1 MQKPSPELASAEL
14 EWRGTLPCSKQFDDL
29 YYSQEDGLAESRHVF
44 LDANQICERLNNSEQ
59 TSFIIAETGF
69 GTGLNFFA
77 TLAAYKALEAPR
89 PLHFISIEKYPLSL
103 AQIEHALSAWPELR
117 SALKAEL
124 TSFATQYPA
133 LVPGAHQLY
142 FCQGRV
148 CLTLIWG
155 DVLEDFPR
163 HCFSVDA
170 WYLDGFNPANN
181 PEMWQQ
187 ELFDFM
193 AARAK
198 SDCSFATFTAA
209 GFVRRGLQQAG
220 FEVSKHPGFGRKRE
234 MLIGRR
240 NTGATDAHSNSDDS
254 TELSHYYPAA
264 LPNWAKHSS
273 STKATGASGQATAQP
288 STQEHYQVAVIGA
301 GLAGLNS
308 AYQLAEQGL
317 KVILIDAL
325 EQAMAGASG
334 QEQLIMYSK
343 LPAIWNQEARLACKF
358 LSHGQ
363 NYYRQL
369 QAQHTEHAFWQQC
382 GQIQLDWTE
391 SEQLRSLKRQA
402 NHPLPNDFVEHIDAD
417 KASDIAQIALSKG
430 GQWFPNNGVLDSQ
443 VFAQAL
449 SESAKFS
456 CRYQTKLM
464 HLAYLNEH
472 TCWQLTLETK
482 ELEPNESTETL
493 STAIR
498 AEKVIIAS
506 AASAKQL
513 EQCEH
518 LPLKTI
524 RGQSSTTFVEGLAG
538 PACVLCGEG
547 YLCPSNEGSQHFGA
561 SYELNDSKTD
571 SRLSSHHSNIE
582 KLCYW
587 LPEWQQ
593 QEVLRGAQYQS
604 KAGLRCTT
612 PDYFPIVGPA
622 PNADLLSQH
631 YQGLKHNASANIPVA
646 NCHYPGL
653 FLNLGHG
660 SKGLVSSA
668 LAARHLSALIC
679 ELPSPLEQEQIG
691 MLSPSRFIIRDLI
704 RASNSK

>member
-1 MQKPSPELASAEL
+1 MQKPTHELANAEL
-14 EWRGTLPCSKQFDDL
+14 EWRGNLPCSKQFDDL
-29 YYSQEDGLAESRHVF
+29 YYSQEDGLAESRYVF
-44 LDANQICERLNNSEQ
+44 LAANQICERLSGDEQ
-59 TSFIIAETGF
+59 EAFIIAETGF

-77 TLAAYKALEAPR
+77 TLEAYKTLVAPR
-89 PLHFISIEKYPLSL
+89 PLHFVSIEKYPLNL
-103 AQIEHALSAWPELR
+103 AQIDQALSAWPSLK
-117 SALKAEL
+117 STLKAEL
-124 TSFATQYPA
+124 RSFAEQYPA
-133 LVPGAHQLY
+133 IIPGAHQLY

-187 ELFDFM
+187 DLFEFM

-198 SDCSFATFTAA
+198 SGCSLATFTAA

-220 FEVSKHPGFGRKRE
+220 FELNKQQGFGRKRE
-234 MLIGRR
+234 MLIGRISESAAPTHSSS
-240 NTGATDAHSNSDDS
+240 NATTRLN
-254 TELSHYYPAA
+254 HYYPTA
-264 LPNWAKHSS
+264 LPDWAKHNG
-273 STKATGASGQATAQP
+273 STKAQP
-288 STQEHYQVAVIGA
+288 EASTQGPAQAQYQVAVIGA

-325 EQAMAGASG
+325 EQPMAGASG

-369 QAQHTEHAFWQQC
+369 QAQHPEHLFWQQC
-382 GQIQLDWTE
+382 GQIQLDWNE
-391 SEQLRSLKRQA
+391 NEQVRSLKRQA
-402 NHPLPNDFVEHIDAD
+402 NHPLPSDFVEHIDAS
-417 KASDIAQIALSKG
+417 KASDLAQITLTKG
-430 GQWFPNNGVLDSQ
+430 GQWFPNNGVLNSQ
-443 VFAQAL
+443 IFAQAL
-449 SESAKFS
+449 SASAKFTT
-456 CRYQTKLM
+456 RYQTKLT
-464 HLAYLNEH
+464 HLDYQHEH
-472 TCWQLTLETK
+472 ACWQLSLQSAGLESHSSAKGFSATI
-482 ELEPNESTETL
+482 T
-493 STAIR
+493 
-498 AEKVIIAS
+498 AEKVVIAS

-513 EQCEH
+513 AQCSH

-538 PACVLCGEG
+538 PVCVLCGEG
-547 YLCPSNEGSQHFGA
+547 YLCPSNKGSQHFGA
-561 SYELNDSKTD
+561 SYELNDSKID

-582 KLCYW
+582 KLCHW

-593 QEVLRGAQYQS
+593 QEVLRNAQHRS

-622 PNADLLSQH
+622 PNASTLKQH
-631 YQGLKHNASANIPVA
+631 YQALKHNADADIPRA
-646 NCHYPGL
+646 ECHYPGL
-653 FLNLGHG
+653 YVNVGHG

-691 MLSPSRFIIRDLI
+691 MLSPSRFLI
-704 RASNSK
+704 RELVRASK